1 MKRVG
6 FLWQQVI
13 ALANLLRAHRQARRG
28 KRSRPEVAA
37 FEDNL

>member
-6 FLWQQVI
+6 FLWQ
-13 ALANLLRAHRQARRG
+13 LRAHRQARRG

-37 FEDNL
+37 FEDNQ